1 MSKKQPIPLSINR
14 RVRPLVEALAA
25 DAAALRI
32 GVTRSAS
39 GARIIDAGVA
49 KPGGIEVG
57 RRIAEICLGGLGVV
71 TLGPGSEAAAVATTV
86 SVYTSHPVV
95 ACLGSQYAGW
105 SLQEGKFFAMG
116 SGPGRALARKE
127 DLFAEL
133 GYADDAAD
141 ATLVLEVDKPP
152 PEALIERVAKDC
164 GVAAGRLTFIL
175 TPTTS
180 LAGSVQIVARSL
192 EVALHK
198 AHELK
203 FPLSHII
210 DGFGTAPLPPP
221 SPNFIAAMGRTND
234 AILYG
239 GRTALF
245 VTGPEKDAEALADA
259 LPATASR
266 DYGRPFADIFEAC
279 AGDFYKIDPMLFS
292 PGLVEVT
299 SLESGRCFRRGRS
312 DPALLARSFGLA

>member
-1 MSKKQPIPLSINR
+1 MAKKQQASKLSVNR
-14 RVRPLVEALAA
+14 RVRPLVDALAT
-25 DAAALRI
+25 DAAALRV
-32 GVTRSAS
+32 GTTRSRA
-39 GARIIDAGVA
+39 GAQIIDAGIA
-49 KPGGIEVG
+49 HPGGLEAG

-71 TLGPGSEAAAVATTV
+71 TLGPGADTGAIAV
-86 SVYTSHPVV
+86 SVHTGAPVV

-105 SLQEGKFFAMG
+105 SLQEGQFFAMG

-127 DLFAEL
+127 ELFAEL
-133 GYADDAAD
+133 GYADDAED
-141 ATLVLEVDKPP
+141 ATFVLEVGQLPP
-152 PEALIERVAKDC
+152 DALIERVAEAC
-164 GVAAGRLTFIL
+164 GVTAERLTFIL

-180 LAGSVQIVARSL
+180 LAGTVQIVARSL

-198 AHELK
+198 THELK
-203 FPLSHII
+203 FPLAHIA

-221 SPNFIAAMGRTND
+221 SPDFITAMGRTND

-245 VTGPEKDAEALADA
+245 VTGSEKDAEALADA
-259 LPATASR
+259 LPASASR
-266 DYGRPFADIFEAC
+266 DYGKPFAEIFAAC
-279 AGDFYKIDPMLFS
+279 GGDFYKIDKMLFS